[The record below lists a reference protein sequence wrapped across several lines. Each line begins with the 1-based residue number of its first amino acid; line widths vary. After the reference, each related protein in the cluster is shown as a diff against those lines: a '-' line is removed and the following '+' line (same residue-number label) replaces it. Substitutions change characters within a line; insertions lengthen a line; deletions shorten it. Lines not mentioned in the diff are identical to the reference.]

1 MSRYDVKDLIGGA
14 ILIVLG
20 IFAAVFAAMTL
31 EIGSPARMGPGLFP
45 IALGVLL
52 TGFGILILIRALI
65 LRGAFELPQFEMRP
79 FLAIT
84 ASAASFALAIETVG
98 AVPAI
103 VIMTLVA
110 RLADERIGFVRPLI
124 LGCILALI
132 ATLIFSVGLE
142 LPIYPFIRP
151 F

>member
-14 ILIVLG
+14 ILIALG
-20 IFAAVFAAMTL
+20 IFAAIFAAMTL

-52 TGFGILILIRALI
+52 AIFGTLILVRALI
-65 LRGAFELPQFEMRP
+65 LRGNFELPHFETRP

-84 ASAASFALAIETVG
+84 AASASFALTIETFGV
-98 AVPAI
+98 VPAI
-103 VIMTLVA
+103 IVLTLVA
-110 RLADERIGFVRPLI
+110 RLADERIGFLRPLI
-124 LGCILALI
+124 LGCILALM
-132 ATLIFSVGLE
+132 ATLIFHVGLE
-142 LPIYPFIRP
+142 LPIYPFLWP